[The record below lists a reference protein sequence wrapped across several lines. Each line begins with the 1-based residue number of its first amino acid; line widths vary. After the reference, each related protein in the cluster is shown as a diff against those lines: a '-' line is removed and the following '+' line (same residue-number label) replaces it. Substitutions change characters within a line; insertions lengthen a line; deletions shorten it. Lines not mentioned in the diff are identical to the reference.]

1 MAVTGDLLIFN
12 HLSKAYAFIIV
23 QVTQTP
29 AGMLKFSMQHVRPIG
44 QRYPGTQ
51 ITVMFEVIEWTEVA
65 LVVIYCIKEIVVMI
79 LLIRDYDKESK
90 YVKNQFS
97 R

>member
-1 MAVTGDLLIFN
+1 
-12 HLSKAYAFIIV
+12 
-23 QVTQTP
+23 
-29 AGMLKFSMQHVRPIG
+29 
-44 QRYPGTQ
+44 
-51 ITVMFEVIEWTEVA
+51 MFEVIEWTEVA